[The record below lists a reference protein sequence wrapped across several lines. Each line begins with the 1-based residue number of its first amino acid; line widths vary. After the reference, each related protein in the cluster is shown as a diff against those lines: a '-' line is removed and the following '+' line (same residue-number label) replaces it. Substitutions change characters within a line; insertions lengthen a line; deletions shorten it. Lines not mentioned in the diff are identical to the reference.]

1 MVKLQS
7 VNRPHSFVYAHL
19 LYQLAS
25 WIKKTDLSAGDVF
38 VLQNVFLRVY
48 VTVSGG
54 YGQFFRRMSPGLAIS
69 YELWSCVCVCVRVF
83 RRADSDAGA
92 EMLRSSWQRDVSR
105 DQAGEIMTGA
115 LRRPCTRRRRPTC
128 ADGDD
133 GDCSLPA
140 SVVMTSSLSPSMTS
154 SIGEPENTQ
163 LRRPVST
170 SSITD
175 NNWNAAVDG
184 GSTPDRPYWPLHF
197 APTPIYRALL
207 PTVPRGCLVTPHASP
222 R

>member
-1 MVKLQS
+1 MTS
-7 VNRPHSFVYAHL
+7 SF
-19 LYQLAS
+19 
-25 WIKKTDLSAGDVF
+25 WKRLST
-38 VLQNVFLRVY
+38 VY

-69 YELWSCVCVCVRVF
+69 YELWSCVCVRVF

-128 ADGDD
+128 AEDD
-133 GDCSLPA
+133 DDDCSLPA

-184 GSTPDRPYWPLHF
+184 RSTPDLASTFCAHSHLSRAASNGTQGLHCH
-197 APTPIYRALL
+197 AARLAALARSWHRASRLLIYSQWCTRLF
-207 PTVPRGCLVTPHASP
+207 
-222 R
+222 